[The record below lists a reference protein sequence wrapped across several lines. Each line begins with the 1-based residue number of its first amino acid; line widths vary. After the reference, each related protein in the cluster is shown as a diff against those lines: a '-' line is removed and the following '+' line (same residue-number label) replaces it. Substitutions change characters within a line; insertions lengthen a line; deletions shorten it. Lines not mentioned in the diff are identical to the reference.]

1 MKPEEERGAS
11 LSKAVRDIVEKE
23 KVLCV
28 LGHAHYDL
36 RTAFWSSRS
45 SLQVLQETG
54 HADIE
59 KKLIGAEAAINKAI
73 SVYERVIREVEKDE

>member
-1 MKPEEERGAS
+1 MKTE
-11 LSKAVRDIVEKE
+11 EKE
-23 KVLCV
+23 KVLNI

-59 KKLIGAEAAINKAI
+59 KKLIGAEEAI
-73 SVYERVIREVEKDE
+73 SKALSEYERVIKEVSE